1 MKVIEKKQIL
11 FIIIILLLLLLVLI
25 QLEHSNPM
33 QYNAMLLI
41 QIITK
46 SQ

>member
-11 FIIIILLLLLLVLI
+11 FIIIIILLLLVLI